1 MRKDGSFFACIF
13 SRVFIVSNF
22 QMATG
27 GMGFLSLEVR
37 VFSLFES
44 LSKLSFV
51 LFVVC
56 LVGENP
62 PSDAESTRFHELD
75 ILFRFNFMD
84 SWSCTSSPSKSS
96 LA

>member
-1 MRKDGSFFACIF
+1 
-13 SRVFIVSNF
+13 
-22 QMATG
+22 
-27 GMGFLSLEVR
+27 MGFLSLEVR

-84 SWSCTSSPSKSS
+84 SSSCTSSPSKSS

>member
-1 MRKDGSFFACIF
+1 MDRFLRVF
-13 SRVFIVSNF
+13 SPRVFIVSNF
-22 QMATG
+22 RRDRWD
-27 GMGFLSLEVR
+27 GFLIFGGESTFVVR
-37 VFSLFES
+37 VAFET
-44 LSKLSFV
+44 FV
-51 LFVVC
+51 RTFCC

-84 SWSCTSSPSKSS
+84 SSSCTSSPSKSS